1 MVSGELTIFI
11 VDDDDAIRE
20 SLALLLESAG
30 YAAQAFSSGTTFL
43 SNLRSSAEGCLLID
57 VQMPEMDG
65 LEVQQELNRR
75 GVALRVIVMT
85 GHADVPLA
93 VRAMKAGAFDF
104 IEKPFAD
111 EAMLASV
118 ARALALVNEARD
130 EQAETLTIRDRAAL
144 LTAREHEVLN
154 QLVAGHPNKV
164 IAFHLSISPRTVE
177 IYRARVMEKMKARS
191 LSELVR
197 MTLRARL
204 SPATMD

>member
-1 MVSGELTIFI
+1 
-11 VDDDDAIRE
+11 
-20 SLALLLESAG
+20 
-30 YAAQAFSSGTTFL
+30 
-43 SNLRSSAEGCLLID
+43 
-57 VQMPEMDG
+57 MPEMDG

-111 EAMLASV
+111 DAMLASV